1 MPVTRTLR
9 RVVLQL
15 RRYLVAG
22 LLIWVPLGVTIL
34 IIKLVVDAMDQTLLL
49 LPEALRFRGL
59 GIIVTAVVVIGTGIV
74 VANLFGR
81 QALHLG
87 ERVLNR
93 IPLVGAI
100 YGSVK
105 KLTETLFSGSG
116 KSFRKVVLVEYP
128 RKGMWS
134 FAFQTGDGV
143 PEVTRRTGRDMV
155 NIFIPTTPN
164 PTSGFVLV
172 VPRDEVV
179 ELAMSVDEGLQMIL
193 SIGVVVPQDRHPV
206 LLDKRADAS

>member
-1 MPVTRTLR
+1 M
-9 RVVLQL
+9 QSF

-22 LLIWVPLGVTIL
+22 LLVWVPLGVTIL
-34 IIKLVVDAMDQTLLL
+34 IIKFVVDAMDQTLLL
-49 LPEALRFRGL
+49 LPESLRFRGL
-59 GIIVTAVVVIGTGIV
+59 GIIVTVVVVIGTGIV

-81 QALHLG
+81 QALSLG
-87 ERVLNR
+87 ERLLNR
-93 IPLVGAI
+93 VPLVGAI

-116 KSFRKVVLVEYP
+116 KSFRKVVLIEYP

-134 FAFQTGDGV
+134 FAFQTGDGI

-155 NIFIPTTPN
+155 SVFVPTTPN

-172 VPRDEVV
+172 LPREDVV
-179 ELAMSVDEGLQMIL
+179 ELSMSVDEGLQMIL
-193 SIGVVVPQDRHPV
+193 SIGVVVPQDHQPV
-206 LLDKRADAS
+206 LLDKRVDAS

>member
-1 MPVTRTLR
+1 MMQT
-9 RVVLQL
+9 L

-34 IIKLVVDAMDQTLLL
+34 IIKFLVDTMDQLLVL
-49 LPEALRFRGL
+49 LPAHLQPDALLGFHIPGL
-59 GIIVTAVVVIGTGIV
+59 GIVLAAIVVVGTGMI
-74 VANLFGR
+74 VANLFGK
-81 QALHLG
+81 QLLKFG
-87 ERVLNR
+87 EAMVER
-93 IPLVGAI
+93 IPLVRTI

-134 FAFQTGDGV
+134 FAFLTGEGGAEIERKLGRQT
-143 PEVTRRTGRDMV
+143 V
-155 NIFIPTTPN
+155 NVFIPTTPN

-172 VPRDEVV
+172 VPREDIV
-179 ELAMSVDEGLQMIL
+179 ELSMSVDEGLKLIL
-193 SIGVVVPQDRHPV
+193 SIGVVVPDEDRHV
-206 LLDKRADAS
+206 LVGSKSDAA